1 MLDPAR
7 TRRRLQAQTAA
18 ARVLLFSDSE
28 QEGVEALLRV
38 VCESHGWA
46 VGEYWAPSPKGAV
59 LRLGAQWTDPGADL
73 APIIEATAALTVESG
88 SGLAGRVWHED
99 EPIRVPRVAED
110 PDFIR
115 ADAAA
120 RAGLQ
125 GAYAVPVPLT
135 GSSAVLLFL
144 DDADADDDPELLN
157 GLAALGAQ
165 LGQFIDRRRAE
176 AGLRESEERFR
187 TFARTVPDPAF
198 LLDRN
203 GRILYVNDAVRDTF
217 GYEPRELYGEPFHRL
232 LPERHHERHREG
244 LKRHEASRS
253 EGVSWATLELE
264 GLLRD
269 GGEVPL
275 EITYG
280 TFEKDQERFFTAVAR
295 DVTDRLLSEDRLRF
309 QARLL
314 DAVGEA
320 VMATQLDGTVLY
332 WNEAAERLYGWSA
345 SEVIGRTVDEITSS
359 DVSPSQAEEIMERL
373 TRGESWSGELTV
385 EDRLGRKFPVMVT
398 DSPFLDESGNIV
410 GIIGTAIDITDRKR
424 AEAAQ
429 RFLAEAGRVL
439 AASLDYQTTTRTVA
453 RLAVP
458 TLADSCLIQVVG
470 EEGKPETVAAVTD
483 DTDERL
489 ATLEDWAAGPGEAA
503 VSEVL
508 RRCEAVAAPA
518 TDGPVTLGDARLR
531 AAGIEAVLCVP
542 LRARGNA
549 LGLMTLARSTDYD
562 DHDIRLAAE
571 LGRRAGLAM
580 DNARLYQDA
589 QEANRAK
596 ADFLAVVSHEL
607 RTPLNA
613 IGGYADL
620 LESGATGD
628 LSEGQARYVE
638 RIKVG
643 AGHLAQ
649 LIDEILAFTRVEAH
663 RDQLLFRATDLSRVA
678 QDAIAVVEPQ
688 AVNAQLELTLDAPD
702 TGPELVTDADKVRQV
717 LVNLLS
723 NAIKY
728 TDQGTVTL
736 TVRSSGNGAELA
748 VSDTGVG
755 IEPEHLDRIFE
766 PFWQAESPNTRTAG
780 GTGLGLSVN
789 RRLVTLLGGSIG
801 VESRPGE
808 GSTFTVRLPAEPP
821 EEAAARAVPPGA
833 GGTTGLREPE
843 SA

>member
-1 MLDPAR
+1 MTDPAR
-7 TRRRLQAQTAA
+7 TRRRLKAQTAA
-18 ARVLLFSDSE
+18 ARALLFSDTE
-28 QEGVEALLRV
+28 QEGVDALLRV
-38 VCESHGWA
+38 VCESHSWA
-46 VGEYWAPSPKGAV
+46 VGEYWTPSPEGGV
-59 LRLGAQWTDPGADL
+59 LRLGAQWTDPHPNAEL
-73 APIIEATAALTVESG
+73 APLIEATEALTVESG
-88 SGLAGRVWHED
+88 SGLAGRVWHEEEPLRVRRVTD
-99 EPIRVPRVAED
+99 EPQ
-110 PDFIR
+110 FIR

-135 GSSAVLLFL
+135 GSNAVLLFL
-144 DDADADDDPELLN
+144 DDAPADDDPELLTS
-157 GLAALGAQ
+157 LAALGAQ

-176 AGLRESEERFR
+176 AGLQESEERFR

-198 LLDRN
+198 LLDSD
-203 GRILYVNDAVRDTF
+203 GRILYVNDAVRDAF

-232 LPERHHERHREG
+232 LPERHHGRHRER
-244 LKRHEASRS
+244 LRRQRTSTPDRAS
-253 EGVSWATLELE
+253 ATLEME

-269 GGEVPL
+269 GGEIPL
-275 EITYG
+275 EVTYG

-320 VMATQLDGTVLY
+320 VMATQLDGTILY

-373 TRGESWSGELTV
+373 KRGESWSGELVV
-385 EDRLGRKFPVMVT
+385 EDQLGREFPVMVT
-398 DSPFLDESGNIV
+398 DSPFLDESGEIV

-439 AASLDYQTTTRTVA
+439 AASLDYQTTVRTVA

-458 TLADSCLIQVVG
+458 IVADWCLVQVVG
-470 EEGKPETVAAVTD
+470 EDGSPETVAAVTEASD
-483 DTDERL
+483 ALLDTL
-489 ATLEDWAAGPGEAA
+489 QGWAAGPGEAA
-503 VSEVL
+503 ITEVL
-508 RRCEAVAAPA
+508 RRCEAVAAPG
-518 TDGPVTLGDARLR
+518 TDGPVRLDDVDLR
-531 AAGIEAVLCVP
+531 EAGIEAVLCVP

-549 LGLMTLARSTDYD
+549 LGVMTLARATDYQE
-562 DHDIRLAAE
+562 HDIRLAAE
-571 LGRRAGLAM
+571 LGRRAAFAM
-580 DNARLYQDA
+580 DNARLYKEA

-620 LESGATGD
+620 LQSGATGD
-628 LSEGQARYVE
+628 LSEGQAQYVD

-663 RDQLLFRATDLSRVA
+663 REQLAFWATDIRRVA

-688 AVNAQLELTLDAPD
+688 AVNADLELTLDAPEP
-702 TGPELVTDADKVRQV
+702 GPEVVTDADKVRQV

-728 TDQGTVTL
+728 TIEGSVTL
-736 TVRSSGNGAELA
+736 TVRSGDGGVELA
-748 VSDTGVG
+748 VSDTGIG

-766 PFWQAESPNTRTAG
+766 PFWQAEAPNTRTAG

-789 RRLVTLLGGSIG
+789 KRLVALLGGSIE
-801 VESRPGE
+801 VESQPGA
-808 GSTFTVRLPAEPP
+808 GSTFTVRLPPEPP
-821 EEAAARAVPPGA
+821 DEPV
-833 GGTTGLREPE
+833 EPE
-843 SA
+843 TAATSLSVESDHHV